1 VETRVECTFVI
12 LSDNIS
18 ASRFRLAHCLVMRLT
33 SFHEQSY
40 CGSMRFS
47 MCKCRFVCETVHS
60 YSISTNMYKFGESGM
75 VSRET
80 TPGLDIAADV
90 LHSTEGY
97 RRRSRFLID
106 LPTFLIISNHGTS
119 QRSFSTPQP
128 SNSNSD
134 TDLSTDTLIAA
145 TPSESG
151 TPVVVNSRD
160 RNGTIIARPT
170 WDKYPTLLPTTTVQ
184 SQTAPRTRRLTHHR
198 ELPPESPSDRYR
210 NRR

>member
-1 VETRVECTFVI
+1 
-12 LSDNIS
+12 
-18 ASRFRLAHCLVMRLT
+18 
-33 SFHEQSY
+33 
-40 CGSMRFS
+40 
-47 MCKCRFVCETVHS
+47 
-60 YSISTNMYKFGESGM
+60 M

-170 WDKYPTLLPTTTVQ
+170 WDKYPTLLPTTTTVQ
-184 SQTAPRTRRLTHHR
+184 SQTAPRTRRLRITGNFHQNRHLTLPDRIQKQKMTQMVITTWIAWIQLQLLLPFRHPRSVNHHLIVVITFIIDVIYLVIGVD
-198 ELPPESPSDRYR
+198 EQSESSLMDSSMVLKLYK
-210 NRR
+210 